1 MRRRNAKNAHE
12 RVQAREGLMVLD
24 PTLYKGKWNSLF
36 GNNIEVYPAPC
47 VLTTGRIPR
56 LDYA

>member
-36 GNNIEVYPAPC
+36 GNNNPIY
-47 VLTTGRIPR
+47 LITT
-56 LDYA
+56 